1 MSLSTVFF
9 KESIRHKR
17 LTEWELHVNAYK
29 ALKAHLVLPS
39 LPGTEGI
46 DFIAGHLDILDRKLG
61 SLLTF
66 HGMLAAVVG
75 LYLNVFLSGRVGQ
88 LSGWFWAFAVVWM
101 ATTLLCLLA
110 MAWVPWGNLGDKPT
124 IPEAESGQIQALIGT
139 VITPTAFFRLA
150 VPLTF
155 IWLLLFALTAWTT
168 KSGTD
173 VSSSS
178 HPPPNSGTKVGSSS
192 HPPPSGGTE
201 VGSSS
206 HPPPSGGTEVG
217 SSSHPPPSG
226 GTEVGSSS
234 HPPPSGGTEVGSS
247 AHPPPNLGANSAIH
261 SELLG
266 TVGPFTSG
274 FACSNLPV
282 LEDGVLKALSGVQ
295 RINPTTIR
303 LIGSADV
310 QSLRPSLTKEFG
322 NNAGLALTRA
332 RCVAGWLAQA
342 LGPRTIPFD
351 LMVQDA
357 VDRSPDAMKHGSAS
371 DRRVQVWAIP

>member
-217 SSSHPPPSG
+217 SS
-226 GTEVGSSS
+226 
-234 HPPPSGGTEVGSS
+234 

>member
-1 MSLSTVFF
+1 M
-9 KESIRHKR
+9 
-17 LTEWELHVNAYK
+17 
-29 ALKAHLVLPS
+29 P
-39 LPGTEGI
+39 
-46 DFIAGHLDILDRKLG
+46 
-61 SLLTF
+61 
-66 HGMLAAVVG
+66 
-75 LYLNVFLSGRVGQ
+75 
-88 LSGWFWAFAVVWM
+88 
-101 ATTLLCLLA
+101 TTLLCLLA
-110 MAWVPWGNLGDKPT
+110 MPWVPWGNLGDKPT

-139 VITPTAFFRLA
+139 VITRTAFFRLA

-192 HPPPSGGTE
+192 P
-201 VGSSS
+201 
-206 HPPPSGGTEVG
+206 
-217 SSSHPPPSG
+217 
-226 GTEVGSSS
+226 
-234 HPPPSGGTEVGSS
+234 PPPSGGTEVGSS
-247 AHPPPNLGANSAIH
+247 AHPPPNLGANSAIQ

-266 TVGPFTSG
+266 AVGPFTSG
-274 FACSNLPV
+274 FGCSNLPV
-282 LEDGVLKALSGVQ
+282 LKDGVLKALSGVQ

-357 VDRSPDAMKHGSAS
+357 MDRSPDAMKHGRAS
-371 DRRVQVWAIP
+371 D